1 MGGIRRILKSEPI
14 CKTKYSM
21 VGAECVRAQMAA
33 NSRRTTVILA
43 GMETH
48 IAINQTCIDLLAR
61 KYKVSGR
68 QKLVDNRR
76 LVVGARG

>member
-1 MGGIRRILKSEPI
+1 
-14 CKTKYSM
+14 M

-48 IAINQTCIDLLAR
+48 IAINQTCIDLLAQ

-68 QKLVDNRR
+68 QKLDGR
-76 LVVGARG
+76 

>member
-1 MGGIRRILKSEPI
+1 
-14 CKTKYSM
+14 M

-48 IAINQTCIDLLAR
+48 VAISQTCIDLLAQ
-61 KYKVSGR
+61 KYKVSGTPQR
-68 QKLVDNRR
+68 LDNRR
-76 LVVGARG
+76 LVVRARG